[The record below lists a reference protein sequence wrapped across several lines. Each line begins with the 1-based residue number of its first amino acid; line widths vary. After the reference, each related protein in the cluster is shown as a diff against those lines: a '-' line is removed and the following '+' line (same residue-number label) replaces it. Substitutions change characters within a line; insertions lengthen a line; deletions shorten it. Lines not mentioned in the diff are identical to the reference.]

1 MTTSNYNAS
10 TDFLQK
16 LANSAMLQVDNTR
29 SMIWNLI
36 EPTNDFAYLREPDFT
51 YSVSKPSLGTPPKL
65 SDVLD
70 LGDTTDTRL
79 EKLNADAAAWMDK
92 FFPSMD
98 KCLRELP
105 EDWLCGVISGV
116 KPFGQDATVF
126 ELVWHRARDRAY
138 RTMATEQRQ
147 LEAAFTGRG
156 FTLPPGAMVAALG
169 EAAGRA
175 DTAILDVNREQAIK
189 DAEIKLEILKFAEQ
203 QALTYKLG
211 ILQALADFYRQWIA
225 LPDQDL
231 EPRPAQG
238 AGPVVA
244 VFGAVLLLQR
254 RGGVRGAGAQ
264 GQAGGR
270 ADGSG
275 GRSQPDH
282 QPQEQRC
289 LGQGGGAGQRRP
301 RLRRCRV
308 PGGGLGRH
316 PHRGNREPVAWPR
329 SSTGRPVAP
338 RRSCA
343 NRPAGW
349 ARSWCAGAAA

>member
-1 MTTSNYNAS
+1 MTTSNYSAS

-36 EPTNDFAYLREPDFT
+36 EPTSDFAYLREPDFT

-156 FTLPPGAMVAALG
+156 FTLPPGAMVAAMG
-169 EAAGRA
+169 EAAERA

-231 EPRPAQG
+231 ERARLKAQ
-238 AGPVVA
+238 ALSSLYSALSSYYNVEVA
-244 VFGAVLLLQR
+244 FEELGLKAK
-254 RGGVRGAGAQ
+254 
-264 GQAGGR
+264 QADVQTDLEVDR
-270 ADGSG
+270 NRITNRKNSDASG
-275 GRSQPDH
+275 K
-282 QPQEQRC
+282 
-289 LGQGGGAGQRRP
+289 
-301 RLRRCRV
+301 
-308 PGGGLGRH
+308 
-316 PHRGNREPVAWPR
+316 
-329 SSTGRPVAP
+329 
-338 RRSCA
+338 
-343 NRPAGW
+343 
-349 ARSWCAGAAA
+349 AAALANAARAFGDVASQAAASAGTLTAEIESL

>member
-1 MTTSNYNAS
+1 MTTSNYSAS

-138 RTMATEQRQ
+138 RTMATEQQQ

-169 EAAGRA
+169 EAAERA

-231 EPRPAQG
+231 ERARLKAQ
-238 AGPVVA
+238 ALSSLYSALSSYYNVEVA
-244 VFGAVLLLQR
+244 FEELGLKAK
-254 RGGVRGAGAQ
+254 
-264 GQAGGR
+264 QADVQTDLEVDR
-270 ADGSG
+270 NRITNRKNSDASG
-275 GRSQPDH
+275 K
-282 QPQEQRC
+282 
-289 LGQGGGAGQRRP
+289 
-301 RLRRCRV
+301 
-308 PGGGLGRH
+308 
-316 PHRGNREPVAWPR
+316 
-329 SSTGRPVAP
+329 
-338 RRSCA
+338 
-343 NRPAGW
+343 
-349 ARSWCAGAAA
+349 AAALANAARAFGDVASQAAASAGTLTAEIETL

>member
-79 EKLNADAAAWMDK
+79 EKLNADSAAWMDK

-147 LEAAFTGRG
+147 LEAAFT
-156 FTLPPGAMVAALG
+156 LPPGAMVAALG
-169 EAAGRA
+169 EAAERA

-231 EPRPAQG
+231 ERARLKAQ
-238 AGPVVA
+238 ALSSLYSALSSYYNVEVA
-244 VFGAVLLLQR
+244 FEELGLKAK
-254 RGGVRGAGAQ
+254 
-264 GQAGGR
+264 QADVQTDLEVDR
-270 ADGSG
+270 NRITNRKNSDASG
-275 GRSQPDH
+275 K
-282 QPQEQRC
+282 
-289 LGQGGGAGQRRP
+289 
-301 RLRRCRV
+301 
-308 PGGGLGRH
+308 
-316 PHRGNREPVAWPR
+316 
-329 SSTGRPVAP
+329 
-338 RRSCA
+338 
-343 NRPAGW
+343 
-349 ARSWCAGAAA
+349 AAALANAARAFGDVASQAAASAGTLTAEIETL

>member
-126 ELVWHRARDRAY
+126 ELAWHRARDRAY

-169 EAAGRA
+169 EAAERA

-231 EPRPAQG
+231 ERARLKAQ
-238 AGPVVA
+238 ALSSLYSALSSYYNVEVA
-244 VFGAVLLLQR
+244 FEELGLKAK
-254 RGGVRGAGAQ
+254 
-264 GQAGGR
+264 QADVQTDLEVDR
-270 ADGSG
+270 NRITNRKNSDASG
-275 GRSQPDH
+275 K
-282 QPQEQRC
+282 
-289 LGQGGGAGQRRP
+289 
-301 RLRRCRV
+301 
-308 PGGGLGRH
+308 
-316 PHRGNREPVAWPR
+316 
-329 SSTGRPVAP
+329 
-338 RRSCA
+338 
-343 NRPAGW
+343 
-349 ARSWCAGAAA
+349 AAALANAARAFGDVASQAAASAGTLTAEIETL

>member
-1 MTTSNYNAS
+1 MTTSNYSAS

-138 RTMATEQRQ
+138 RTMATEQQQ

-156 FTLPPGAMVAALG
+156 FTLPPGAMVAAMSD
-169 EAAGRA
+169 AAERA

-231 EPRPAQG
+231 ERARLKAQ
-238 AGPVVA
+238 ALSSLYSALSSYYNVEVA
-244 VFGAVLLLQR
+244 FEELGLKAK
-254 RGGVRGAGAQ
+254 
-264 GQAGGR
+264 QADVQTDLEVDR
-270 ADGSG
+270 NRITNRKNSDASG
-275 GRSQPDH
+275 K
-282 QPQEQRC
+282 
-289 LGQGGGAGQRRP
+289 
-301 RLRRCRV
+301 
-308 PGGGLGRH
+308 
-316 PHRGNREPVAWPR
+316 
-329 SSTGRPVAP
+329 
-338 RRSCA
+338 
-343 NRPAGW
+343 
-349 ARSWCAGAAA
+349 AAALANAARAFGDVASQAAASAGTLTAEIESL

>member
-1 MTTSNYNAS
+1 MTTSNYSAS

-156 FTLPPGAMVAALG
+156 FTLPPGAMVAAMG
-169 EAAGRA
+169 EAAERA

-231 EPRPAQG
+231 ERARLKAQ
-238 AGPVVA
+238 ALSSLYSALSSYYNVEVA
-244 VFGAVLLLQR
+244 FEELGLKAK
-254 RGGVRGAGAQ
+254 
-264 GQAGGR
+264 QADVQTDLEVDR
-270 ADGSG
+270 NRITNRKNSDASG
-275 GRSQPDH
+275 K
-282 QPQEQRC
+282 
-289 LGQGGGAGQRRP
+289 
-301 RLRRCRV
+301 
-308 PGGGLGRH
+308 
-316 PHRGNREPVAWPR
+316 
-329 SSTGRPVAP
+329 
-338 RRSCA
+338 
-343 NRPAGW
+343 
-349 ARSWCAGAAA
+349 AAALANAARAFGDVASQAAASAGTLTAEIESL

>member
-169 EAAGRA
+169 EAAERA

-231 EPRPAQG
+231 ERARLKAQ
-238 AGPVVA
+238 ALSSLYSALSSYYNVEVA
-244 VFGAVLLLQR
+244 FEELGLKAK
-254 RGGVRGAGAQ
+254 
-264 GQAGGR
+264 QADVQTDLEVDR
-270 ADGSG
+270 NRITNRKNSDASG
-275 GRSQPDH
+275 K
-282 QPQEQRC
+282 
-289 LGQGGGAGQRRP
+289 
-301 RLRRCRV
+301 
-308 PGGGLGRH
+308 
-316 PHRGNREPVAWPR
+316 
-329 SSTGRPVAP
+329 
-338 RRSCA
+338 
-343 NRPAGW
+343 
-349 ARSWCAGAAA
+349 AAALANAARAFGDVASQAAASAGTLTAEIETL

>member
-1 MTTSNYNAS
+1 MTTSNYSAS

-138 RTMATEQRQ
+138 RTMATEQQQ

-156 FTLPPGAMVAALG
+156 FTLPPGAMVAAMG
-169 EAAGRA
+169 EAAERA

-231 EPRPAQG
+231 ERARLKAQ
-238 AGPVVA
+238 ALSSLYSALSSYYNVEVA
-244 VFGAVLLLQR
+244 FEELGLKAK
-254 RGGVRGAGAQ
+254 
-264 GQAGGR
+264 QADVQTDLEVDR
-270 ADGSG
+270 NRITNRKNSDASG
-275 GRSQPDH
+275 K
-282 QPQEQRC
+282 
-289 LGQGGGAGQRRP
+289 
-301 RLRRCRV
+301 
-308 PGGGLGRH
+308 
-316 PHRGNREPVAWPR
+316 
-329 SSTGRPVAP
+329 
-338 RRSCA
+338 
-343 NRPAGW
+343 
-349 ARSWCAGAAA
+349 AAALANAARAFGDVASQAAASAGTLTAEIESL

>member
-1 MTTSNYNAS
+1 MTTSNYSAS

-169 EAAGRA
+169 EAAERA

-231 EPRPAQG
+231 ERARLKAQ
-238 AGPVVA
+238 ALSSLYSALSSYYNVEVA
-244 VFGAVLLLQR
+244 FEELGLKAKQADVQTDLEVDRNRITNRKNSDASGKAAALANAARAFGAV
-254 RGGVRGAGAQ
+254 A
-264 GQAGGR
+264 
-270 ADGSG
+270 
-275 GRSQPDH
+275 SQ
-282 QPQEQRC
+282 
-289 LGQGGGAGQRRP
+289 
-301 RLRRCRV
+301 
-308 PGGGLGRH
+308 
-316 PHRGNREPVAWPR
+316 
-329 SSTGRPVAP
+329 
-338 RRSCA
+338 
-343 NRPAGW
+343 
-349 ARSWCAGAAA
+349 AAASAGTHTAEIETQ

>member
-138 RTMATEQRQ
+138 RTMATEQQQ

-156 FTLPPGAMVAALG
+156 FTLPPGAMVAAMG
-169 EAAGRA
+169 EAAERA

-231 EPRPAQG
+231 ERARIKAQ
-238 AGPVVA
+238 ALSSLYSALSSYYNVEVA
-244 VFGAVLLLQR
+244 FEELGLKAK
-254 RGGVRGAGAQ
+254 
-264 GQAGGR
+264 QADVQTDLEVDR
-270 ADGSG
+270 NRITNRKNSDASG
-275 GRSQPDH
+275 K
-282 QPQEQRC
+282 
-289 LGQGGGAGQRRP
+289 
-301 RLRRCRV
+301 
-308 PGGGLGRH
+308 
-316 PHRGNREPVAWPR
+316 
-329 SSTGRPVAP
+329 
-338 RRSCA
+338 
-343 NRPAGW
+343 
-349 ARSWCAGAAA
+349 AAALANAARAFGDVASQAAASAGTLTAEIESL

>member
-169 EAAGRA
+169 EAAERA

-231 EPRPAQG
+231 ERARLKAQ
-238 AGPVVA
+238 ALSSLYSALSSYYNVEVA
-244 VFGAVLLLQR
+244 FEELGLKAK
-254 RGGVRGAGAQ
+254 
-264 GQAGGR
+264 QADVQTDLEVDR
-270 ADGSG
+270 NRITNRKNSDASG
-275 GRSQPDH
+275 K
-282 QPQEQRC
+282 
-289 LGQGGGAGQRRP
+289 
-301 RLRRCRV
+301 
-308 PGGGLGRH
+308 
-316 PHRGNREPVAWPR
+316 
-329 SSTGRPVAP
+329 
-338 RRSCA
+338 
-343 NRPAGW
+343 
-349 ARSWCAGAAA
+349 AAALANAARAFGDVASQAAASAGTLTAEIESL

>member
-51 YSVSKPSLGTPPKL
+51 YSLSKPSLGTPPKL

-169 EAAGRA
+169 EAAERA

-231 EPRPAQG
+231 ERARLKAQ
-238 AGPVVA
+238 ALSSLYSALSSYYNVEVA
-244 VFGAVLLLQR
+244 FEELGLKAK
-254 RGGVRGAGAQ
+254 
-264 GQAGGR
+264 QADVQTDLEVDR
-270 ADGSG
+270 NRITNRKNSDASG
-275 GRSQPDH
+275 K
-282 QPQEQRC
+282 
-289 LGQGGGAGQRRP
+289 
-301 RLRRCRV
+301 
-308 PGGGLGRH
+308 
-316 PHRGNREPVAWPR
+316 
-329 SSTGRPVAP
+329 
-338 RRSCA
+338 
-343 NRPAGW
+343 
-349 ARSWCAGAAA
+349 AAALANAARAFGDVASQAAASAGTLTAEIETL